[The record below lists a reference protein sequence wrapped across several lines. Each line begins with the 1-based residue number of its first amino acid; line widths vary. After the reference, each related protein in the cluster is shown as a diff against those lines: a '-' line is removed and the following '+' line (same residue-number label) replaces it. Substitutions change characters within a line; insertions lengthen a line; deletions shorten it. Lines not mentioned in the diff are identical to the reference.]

1 MPREPESHD
10 TGSSEK
16 EAPWHRILS
25 AGSSL
30 QDPLCRI
37 LSAGSSLQSHTLGAH
52 DGRCEGRITRDGG
65 ASFG

>member
-37 LSAGSSLQSHTLGAH
+37 LSAGSSLQDPLCRILSAVPHA
-52 DGRCEGRITRDGG
+52 GR
-65 ASFG
+65 S

>member
-16 EAPWHRILS
+16 GAPWH
-25 AGSSL
+25 
-30 QDPLCRI
+30 RI